1 MTATTATLNQAAGAI
16 TVTQMSLHS
25 GPPTALGNV
34 NELVG
39 GGYQRQNVTLGA
51 PVNGVVSLA
60 GQPVF
65 NVAAGASVS
74 HYVLWDGATPK
85 EYGQFTGNAEVFT
98 NAGTYKVNSGSITIT
113 SP

>member
-1 MTATTATLNQAAGAI
+1 MTATTATLNQAAAAI

-25 GPPTALGNV
+25 GAPTAAGTA
-34 NELVG
+34 NEISG
-39 GGYQRQNVTLGA
+39 GGYSRQNVSLGA
-51 PVNGVVSLA
+51 PSNGVVSLA

-65 NVAAGASVS
+65 NVAAGTTVS

-85 EYGQFTGNAEVFT
+85 EYGAFSASEVFT